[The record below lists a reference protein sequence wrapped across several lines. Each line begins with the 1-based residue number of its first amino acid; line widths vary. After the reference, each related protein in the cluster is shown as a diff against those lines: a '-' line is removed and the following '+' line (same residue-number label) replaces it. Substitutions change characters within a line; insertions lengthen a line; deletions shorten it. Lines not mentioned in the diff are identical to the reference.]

1 MKKIIK
7 KLEYKE
13 FPKKLLEIPKPP
25 KNLYLK
31 GLLPDPEN
39 NLYLTVVGSRKYSS
53 YGREACEKLISEL
66 MGHNIVIVSGLAHG
80 IDSIAHK
87 TAIKFGLKTIAVP
100 GSGIEE
106 KVLYPSINRRL
117 AEEIINSDGAL
128 LTEFE
133 PDQQAT
139 LYTFPQRNRIM
150 AGISDAVLVIEAGEK
165 SGTLITAK
173 LAVEYNRELLVVPGS
188 IFSPNSKGSNMLIN
202 QGATPVSSGK
212 DILKQLGIDTDK
224 KQTSFNFKA
233 EELSDEEKLV
243 VEILSTEPMPKDEL
257 LIKLNLPINEANTLL
272 SIMEIK
278 GIILE
283 TLSELRLNI

>member
-25 KNLYLK
+25 KNLYLN